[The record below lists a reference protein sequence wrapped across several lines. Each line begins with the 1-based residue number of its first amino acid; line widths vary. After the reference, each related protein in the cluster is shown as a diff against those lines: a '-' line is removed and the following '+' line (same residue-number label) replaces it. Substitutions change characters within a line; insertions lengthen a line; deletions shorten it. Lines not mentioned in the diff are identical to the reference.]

1 MRLNPIDPYDDP
13 RVTHEFATLN
23 GRNYHYVQ
31 GLPQGTPK
39 GTIVCIHGFPD
50 FWYGWKN
57 IIPYL
62 LQKGFRVVVPDMIGY
77 GKTDMPRVPP
87 SSISAYSWK
96 STASDMYALT
106 EHLKL
111 SNVILL
117 GHDWGAFVSY
127 RIHLYHPQRFT
138 HIITVCG
145 FFLPIMP
152 VFFPLDVMV
161 QKYPSLT
168 YQIAFSDPQTDKD
181 LENEDNRRKFIKFL
195 YRNSKDAKPVGKLQV
210 EKDLISGIGEDN
222 TLSAL
227 FTEKDLEVYMDA
239 FSRGFHGPLNWYKI
253 REVNH
258 EDEQKLEVTRI
269 ECPTLIIRAMKDMA
283 IRPEMMD
290 GQDKLIT
297 DLTVR
302 DVEASH
308 WALLEAPE
316 ELYKHIDEWLSNV
329 VLGGKLKL

>member
-1 MRLNPIDPYDDP
+1 MSLKPIDPYDDP

-39 GTIVCIHGFPD
+39 GTIFCIHGFPD

-87 SSISAYSWK
+87 SPISAYSWK

-106 EHLKL
+106 QHLKL

-117 GHDWGAFVSY
+117 GHDWGAFASY
-127 RIHLYHPQRFT
+127 RIHLYHPRSF
-138 HIITVCG
+138 
-145 FFLPIMP
+145 
-152 VFFPLDVMV
+152 
-161 QKYPSLT
+161 T

-181 LENEDNRRKFIKFL
+181 LESEDNRRKFIKFL

-222 TLSAL
+222 KLSAL

-258 EDEQKLEVTRI
+258 EDEQKLEITRI
-269 ECPTLIIRAMKDMA
+269 EVPTLIIRAMKDMA
-283 IRPEMMD
+283 IRPEMID

-316 ELYKHIDEWLSNV
+316 EIFKHIDEWLGNV
-329 VLGGKLKL
+329 VLGSKLKL